1 MRLYREEYTDLEWFN
16 KMRAFKES
24 LPQEYCDIFDRH
36 GEIADE
42 YDDIM
47 NVNVYVTMRS
57 LSEISREISA
67 SWKNVYFGAAPY
79 LNAMR
84 ELDTIDDTYVFDSA
98 ESVVRYFLSNAKTW
112 RGDDARRIK
121 KELNGMLN

>member
-1 MRLYREEYTDLEWFN
+1 
-16 KMRAFKES
+16 
-24 LPQEYCDIFDRH
+24 
-36 GEIADE
+36 
-42 YDDIM
+42 
-47 NVNVYVTMRS
+47 MRS

-67 SWKNVYFGAAPY
+67 SWKNVYFGAVPY

-98 ESVVRYFLSNAKTW
+98 ESVVRYFLSNARTW